1 MLTSP
6 LTRLK
11 NKFLDLLEHQ
21 TTLVVVVY
29 HFLLA
34 VIIFL
39 PCLVNGSI
47 FIGSEDNYTHH
58 FANLFFNLKSA
69 QHGDLGL
76 WNPYIYGGTN
86 FSASTHNFIFY
97 PFNWMIFLFPP
108 KFFLSVLTFRIF
120 LETWAIGYFG
130 FLLFKE
136 EIKNVRWAL
145 FASTIYLMG
154 GHTILGLT
162 IYANLTVTLWITI
175 GAYLV
180 FSLARRSCVKSFLY
194 LTFTVLCLHFCFN
207 IVYSLAGLLILSIL
221 FIYKFFETF
230 LKIPCRWKYTAT
242 FILGMLTG
250 TMISLIKL
258 FPVLY
263 RILFEGTRIANTNFE
278 PLHHGILFFLSAFI
292 PETFGVN
299 MNQSLQYLTE
309 IGGKPVSSHVET
321 FSYFGILPIFL
332 IFYSFFHLKDKKIL
346 FWMLY
351 LSIIS
356 LWFLN
361 IHPVVDIL
369 NKLTYPL
376 IHVIIPKIMIPI
388 PLCILAGLMAKKMD
402 DLECRLDK
410 KMSLFTW
417 WLAGSVLAGII
428 FYTALTRNLSHNTF
442 QLLMG
447 GLVLLV
453 VLVSALV
460 LWAPAI
466 LMWIASSIP
475 YIGLSVSV
483 CILPWLDSS
492 IDNIGVRN
500 ILTTLSIFSLGWII
514 GDLWLIPKHRWHRLC
529 LGVVVS
535 IISIITLR
543 HYWPA
548 ATIQYLGAYDQIP
561 FCLLGILKAAALL
574 SFFAYWYQRLSSSNR
589 LQQNFFVLCLVI
601 VLFDLIP
608 FMKTWLHVVIQKPFI
623 KSSVIYPNIDRNL
636 SKFDLANY
644 RLNKP
649 RSLLGI
655 ESKEQFTNM
664 VSIYA
669 VRTFGG
675 ADSEVPPLQRKL
687 FEFFGEDHL
696 LFVNGILPASTNE
709 RLLTIFGC
717 AYDIDEHGK
726 RFTRDA
732 ALSRFQI
739 FTDYKTVED
748 DQKMLEQIID
758 PSFVPEHTVII
769 DQNASFNPNTKSHQT
784 FKLKY
789 QTVKQSRLTLKTT
802 FPFPSILFFGDS
814 FDPGWTAT
822 VNTKEVPIMRADY
835 KFMAIELPA
844 GEANVEFKF
853 MPKTYVIGKWLTLGG
868 LVLFV
873 VAGMVLR
880 KFKKESI

>member
-1 MLTSP
+1 MLTSH

-11 NKFLDLLEHQ
+11 NGFLDLLEHK

-29 HFLLA
+29 HFILA

-58 FANLFFNLKSA
+58 FANLFFNLKSV
-69 QHGDLGL
+69 QNGDIGL

-97 PFNWMIFLFPP
+97 PLNWILFLFP
-108 KFFLSVLTFRIF
+108 KKLFLSVLTFRIF

-136 EIKNVRWAL
+136 EIKSVRWAL

-175 GAYLV
+175 GAYLI
-180 FSLARRSCVKSFLY
+180 FSMTQRSYLKSFLY

-207 IVYSLAGLLILSIL
+207 IVYSLAGTLILSIL
-221 FIYKFFETF
+221 FITKFFETF
-230 LKIPCRWKYTAT
+230 LKSPSRWKYTAT

-263 RILFEGTRIANTNFE
+263 RIMFEGTRIANTNFE
-278 PLHHGILFFLSAFI
+278 PLHHGNLFFLSAFI

-299 MNQSLQYLTE
+299 MNQSLQYLTQL
-309 IGGKPVSSHVET
+309 GGKPVSSHVET

-332 IFYSFFHLKDKKIL
+332 VFYAFFHLKDKKIL

-351 LSIIS
+351 LSITS

-361 IHPVVDIL
+361 IHPVADIL

-388 PLCILAGLMAKKMD
+388 PLCMLAGLMAKKMD
-402 DLECRLDK
+402 DLECRLDRK
-410 KMSLFTW
+410 ISLFTFL
-417 WLAGSVLAGII
+417 LAGSVLAGID
-428 FYTALTRNLSHNTF
+428 FYTYLTRNFPPDTF
-442 QLLMG
+442 KLLMA
-447 GLVLLV
+447 VLIV
-453 VLVSALV
+453 VTLLCSALV

-466 LMWIASSIP
+466 LRWIASSIP
-475 YIGLSVSV
+475 YIGLSVSL
-483 CILPWLDSS
+483 CILPWLDPS
-492 IDNIGVRN
+492 IDNIGVKN

-514 GDLWLIPKHRWHRLC
+514 VDLWLIQQYRWQRLV
-529 LGVVVS
+529 LGILIS
-535 IISIITLR
+535 IISILTVR
-543 HYWPA
+543 YYWPVS
-548 ATIQYLGAYDQIP
+548 TIQYLGAHDQIP
-561 FCLLGILKAAALL
+561 FCLLGILKAAVLL
-574 SFFAYWYQRLSSSNR
+574 SFFAYWYQRLNSSNR
-589 LQQNFFVLCLVI
+589 LQKNFFVLCLVI

-608 FMKTWLHVVIQKPFI
+608 FIKTYLHVVIQKPFI
-623 KSSVIYPNIDRNL
+623 KSDVIYPNIDRNL

-649 RSLLGI
+649 RALLGI
-655 ESKEQFTNM
+655 DSKEQFTNM
-664 VSIYA
+664 VSIYD

-687 FEFFGEDHL
+687 FEFFGENDL

-709 RLLTIFGC
+709 RLLTLFGC
-717 AYDIDEHGK
+717 AYDIDPHGK

-748 DQKMLEQIID
+748 DQKMLEQLID
-758 PSFVPEHTVII
+758 PSFLPQHTVII
-769 DQNASFNPNTKSHQT
+769 DKNPSFNPNTRNHQT
-784 FKLKY
+784 LKLKY
-789 QTVKQSRLTLKTT
+789 QTVKQSHLTLKNT

-822 VNTKEVPIMRADY
+822 INKKEVPILRADY

-844 GEANVEFKF
+844 GESAVEFKF
-853 MPKTYVIGKWLTLGG
+853 KPGTYVIGKWLTLGG
-868 LVLFV
+868 FVLLIIGGV
-873 VAGMVLR
+873 MLKR
-880 KFKKESI
+880 IQH